1 MRRILLSLAAL
12 TAIVG
17 FAGAAVAAPFAV
29 ASFHKGRSAL
39 VYDTSTVERE
49 GPYLRAWVYLIV
61 AQPMDG
67 ATMVAY
73 RREFVC
79 GVSQSRDLARR
90 FVSAQGE
97 TLRAVETPGTWQF
110 LEPGLDDYDLLERV
124 CGRKAA
130 GPATGKG
137 LTVFDYH
144 DAVQTALGRV
154 ELTRTASR

>member
-1 MRRILLSLAAL
+1 MRQILISFVALMATVWTATDAAS
-12 TAIVG
+12 
-17 FAGAAVAAPFAV
+17 APFAV

-39 VYDTSTVERE
+39 VYDTSTVERQ

-61 AQPMDG
+61 ATPMDG
-67 ATMVAY
+67 ATMVAT
-73 RREFVC
+73 RREFIC

-97 TLRAVETPGTWQF
+97 TLRAVETPGAWQF

-154 ELTRTASR
+154 ELTKTASR